1 MEATLLSL
9 AAFCLFGVQAD
20 VEVDPNFDL
29 KRFAGKWHVPALAST
44 DPMLQS
50 LKDIITTPAARIV
63 ALPNGNLE
71 IETYYLLGEHCEG
84 MKGTYVKT
92 EQPGHFT
99 SSDEKG
105 KKDLRVLASNA
116 NFAIVYVQWKMNGM
130 PPSRSLQFYSKDPK
144 GTENLDKFKAY
155 CQKMGLMGELVV
167 PPLSDKCFQQ
177 ISG

>member
-1 MEATLLSL
+1 MEAALLSL
-9 AAFCLFGVQAD
+9 VAFCMLGVQAD

-63 ALPNGNLE
+63 PLPNGNLE
-71 IETYYLLGEHCEG
+71 IETYYLLGEDCEG
-84 MKGTYVKT
+84 MKGTYMKT

-99 SSDEKG
+99 ASDEKG
-105 KKDLRVLASNA
+105 KKDLRVLASDA
-116 NFAIVYVQWKMNGM
+116 NFAIVYVQWEMKGM
-130 PPSRSLQFYSKDPK
+130 PPSRSLQLYSKDLK
-144 GTENLDKFKAY
+144 GSENLDRFKAY
-155 CQKMGLMGELVV
+155 CQKMGLMGDLVV
-167 PPLSDKCFQQ
+167 PPLSDKCFKQ

>member
-44 DPMLQS
+44 DPMLES

-71 IETYYLLGEHCEG
+71 IETYYLLGEDCEG
-84 MKGTYVKT
+84 MKGTYAKT
-92 EQPGHFT
+92 ERPGHFV
-99 SSDEKG
+99 SIDERG
-105 KKDLRVLASNA
+105 KKDLWVLASDA
-116 NFAIVYVQWKMNGM
+116 NFAIVYVQREMKGM
-130 PPSRSLQFYSKDPK
+130 PTSRSLQFYSKDLK
-144 GTENLDKFKAY
+144 GRENLDKFKAY